1 MFWADESKKEVHY
14 EINQLSK
21 RIEKKV
27 QSFDKNITESDER
40 IHGLSLDIE
49 TMRDTFDLMMA
60 KSSLGGGSSNLS
72 RPEGAQPAGTS
83 FLKMK
88 IEMQKLDA
96 NLLEAMGKLEENFNT
111 NLTEIKEKLTAIES
125 RPVAAYRSRKSSI
138 VASELS
144 SVKEASSSK
153 DSTSQDD

>member
-1 MFWADESKKEVHY
+1 
-14 EINQLSK
+14 
-21 RIEKKV
+21 
-27 QSFDKNITESDER
+27 
-40 IHGLSLDIE
+40 
-49 TMRDTFDLMMA
+49 
-60 KSSLGGGSSNLS
+60 
-72 RPEGAQPAGTS
+72 
-83 FLKMK
+83 
-88 IEMQKLDA
+88 
-96 NLLEAMGKLEENFNT
+96 MGKLEENFNT